1 MSAFTIHTG
10 PGMKKK
16 KKKKDHSFIGNVAFI
31 GMLSFCGANSYI
43 LHDKKADEGRC
54 NPEI

>member
-1 MSAFTIHTG
+1 MSALTIHTG
-10 PGMKKK
+10 PGM